1 MKQYINF
8 HDGEYIPKKSEDD
21 NSWLFHKFFLESKNC
36 FVYGIYENGAL
47 MLIETIDS
55 EKKPYWFA
63 RGLAFGL
70 DEIERYPIEYAFK
83 LPTTASKYEKEKLPA
98 GNFPDLGNQSI
109 KISNSANIDVEILAK
124 LFDALILNGD
134 RQIILIDKT
143 DDLSLAQDYIKA
155 LSLLLPVDY
164 AKRIGFCLGCQRILK
179 DISVK
184 DAATAEKNTLSVQ
197 IWVPQISNFNVKNYE
212 QDYYVFNLDEKT
224 SNYSKKLSSA
234 SFGISALGI
243 QNIAKLA
250 DEWSD
255 EFKSDEINKQ
265 KLDIISMLASFDI
278 YEASNGSSG
287 ISDESLLQF
296 AKEQYN
302 NSASLD
308 EETVELLDEKCETA
322 LQNVLDKL
330 SSQLDTNATHN
341 LSEGTRGYLFAFL
354 DKIIQLDNA
363 QRNTENEGG
372 GNQNLTP
379 LEVFV
384 PFCANNAQDLN
395 AEERDALDQLI
406 VEDASGRCLELY
418 AESFVNQ
425 EEKPY
430 ELIRLGEKAIK
441 PLVKGNELVT
451 YAKQGFLNKLCDVIS
466 VANFYGIEKDSCQ
479 KEIVKRLKNISD
491 SMVQVAMWAILLASS
506 YKDQKSLAHLDIRI
520 KEFTSFM
527 DQKFQSSVQ
536 EPSHVTARKK
546 LDYVVDVYNVF
557 CAVLKSYTNN
567 STGVSDFIYGNG
579 WLENVIASLDTE
591 SLLDVEKE
599 CSGPG
604 NLSNW
609 SKLHEDVKHKLLEK
623 EVYLTI
629 PLGTTLWDSY
639 NTFLKRV
646 NADEQSSDIKDYID
660 RKNAE
665 LATNKLLA
673 DSRFAFATN
682 CYNTLSHSDKIKV
695 KREIDKRL
703 SDVDVD
709 NNETKITIDEA
720 NGIEIPTSKRIQVVE
735 VIIDTFGK
743 GAEIKNKH
751 RNGFKPIGILAVVFA
766 LISFL
771 ILCIPTVVIP
781 LAIGE
786 VSVATILDRFNNY
799 FLPIFAFVPIFIF
812 FEYAFAYM
820 LSKEKNDVMRIKKT
834 NRLTF
839 LCGLLPLLCFVAVY
853 IFGYFFGANIVSLL
867 SKLLY

>member
-8 HDGEYIPKKSEDD
+8 HDGEYIPKNSEED
-21 NSWLFHKFFLESKNC
+21 NSWRFHKFFLESKNC

-55 EKKPYWFA
+55 KNNPYWFA

-83 LPTTASKYEKEKLPA
+83 LPTTASDDEKKNLPA

-109 KISNSANIDVEILAK
+109 KISSPSNIDVEILAK

-134 RQIILIDKT
+134 KQIILVDKT

-164 AKRIGFCLGCQRILK
+164 AKRIGFCLGSQRILK

-212 QDYYVFNLDEKT
+212 QDYYIFNLDEKT
-224 SNYSKKLSSA
+224 SNYSKKLRPA
-234 SFGISALGI
+234 SLGISALGI
-243 QNIAKLA
+243 QNIANLA
-250 DEWSD
+250 DEWSG

-265 KLDIISMLASFDI
+265 KLDIISMLVSFDI
-278 YEASNGSSG
+278 YEASDGRSG
-287 ISDESLLQF
+287 ISDESLLRF
-296 AKEQYN
+296 AKEQYS
-302 NSASLD
+302 NSARLD
-308 EETVELLDEKCETA
+308 EKTVELLDKKCKTA
-322 LQNVLDKL
+322 LQNVLNKL
-330 SSQLDTNATHN
+330 SSQSDPNAQDELWKDTR
-341 LSEGTRGYLFAFL
+341 ECLFAFL

-372 GNQNLTP
+372 GNQKVTP

-384 PFCANNAQDLN
+384 PFCVNNAQYLN

-418 AESFVNQ
+418 AESFINQ
-425 EEKPY
+425 EEKLY

-441 PLVKGNELVT
+441 PLVKDNELVT
-451 YAKQGFLNKLCDVIS
+451 PAKQDFLNKLCDVIS
-466 VANFYGIEKDSCQ
+466 VVNFYGIEKDSCQ
-479 KEIVKRLKNISD
+479 KEIVERLKNISN

-506 YKDQKSLAHLDIRI
+506 YKDEKSLVHLDIRI

-536 EPSHVTARKK
+536 EPSHVTAKKK
-546 LDYVVDVYNVF
+546 LDYVVKVYNMF
-557 CAVLKSYTNN
+557 CTVLKSYTNN

-579 WLENVIASLDTE
+579 WFENVIASLDTE

-599 CSGPG
+599 CSGPS
-604 NLSNW
+604 NLPNW

-646 NADEQSSDIKDYID
+646 NDDEQSSDIKKYVAD
-660 RKNAE
+660 KNAE
-665 LATNKLLA
+665 LATNKSLA

-703 SDVDVD
+703 SDVD

-720 NGIEIPTSKRIQVVE
+720 NGIEIPNSKRIQVVE

-820 LSKEKNDVMRIKKT
+820 LSKEKNDVIRIKKT
-834 NRLTF
+834 SRLTF

-853 IFGYFFGANIVSLL
+853 VLGYFFGANIVSLL
-867 SKLLY
+867 SKFLY